1 MPIIRLAFGATLA
14 AAALVLAGCGGG
26 GGEAGGTETT
36 ATETTTTETTA
47 TETTPVAGAKLVGR
61 IGSPDSPDAFVITLT
76 TEDGA
81 AVTTLAPGTYT
92 LEVDDPSTIHNFHLT
107 GPGVDVATDV
117 GGTGTESFT
126 VTLEAGSY
134 HFQCD
139 PHASTMN
146 GDFQVSG

>member
-1 MPIIRLAFGATLA
+1 MPAIRLTFGATLA
-14 AAALVLAGCGGG
+14 AAALVVAGCGGG
-26 GGEAGGTETT
+26 GGEAGGTE
-36 ATETTTTETTA
+36 ETTTTQTTAAETT
-47 TETTPVAGAKLVGR
+47 TGMAGGKLIGTVGSP
-61 IGSPDSPDAFVITLT
+61 GSPDDFVITLT

-92 LEVDDPSTIHNFHLT
+92 LEVDDPSTIHNFHLS

-126 VTLEAGSY
+126 ITLEAGSY

-139 PHASTMN
+139 PHASTMK
-146 GDFQVSG
+146 GDFAVSG